1 MKKNEEEG
9 HMSAGFAGL
18 TKRLIAAAVAA
29 LLSFTAA
36 GSASAQDYGASI
48 KVERLVFDVTLA
60 NTPLKM
66 VGYLYYHGSYQ
77 NRPLQVLLHGATYNH
92 KYWDFPSINGRD
104 YSYARYMAVRKYAVL
119 ALDLPGAGESVVARN
134 AQTGAPAGP
143 DGFALTLGESAA
155 AVNQVLI
162 AMKSG
167 ANPTAHAFSPVVLVG
182 HSAGSINA
190 TVVQG
195 AFGHP
200 ADALVVTGS
209 RHLTGQ
215 VLGIPEVQGL
225 VQHLLALV
233 QALAPLEYFQLAPAI
248 RTALFYNAAGADA
261 AVIAVDNLT
270 MDWWSNGEL
279 FSTFVAF
286 LDPRIDQPWLVN
298 GKVLIQV
305 SQHDNLFPGVF
316 MEDEAAL
323 WSGTTPAIQVLTGI
337 GHDFNLHLG
346 RVESWRGI
354 HEWLRANGIGK

>member
-1 MKKNEEEG
+1 MAG
-9 HMSAGFAGL
+9 GFAGL
-18 TKRLIAAAVAA
+18 TKKVIAAAVAG
-29 LLSFTAA
+29 LLTFGGIQTAA
-36 GSASAQDYGASI
+36 AQDYGESI
-48 KVERLVFDVTLA
+48 KVERLVFDVTVA
-60 NTPLKM
+60 GGPLKM

-119 ALDLPGAGESVVARN
+119 ALDLPGAGESVVSRN

-162 AMKSG
+162 AMKSAG
-167 ANPTAHAFSPVVLVG
+167 NPTGHAFTPVVLVG

-195 AFGHP
+195 AFEHP

-215 VLGIPEVQGL
+215 ILTVPAVQGL
-225 VQHLLALV
+225 IQQLFALV
-233 QALAPLEYFQLAPAI
+233 QALAPLEYFQLPGAV
-248 RTALFYNAAGADA
+248 REALFYQAGGADP
-261 AVIAVDNLT
+261 AVVAVDNLT
-270 MDWWSNGEL
+270 MDWWSHGEL
-279 FSTFVAF
+279 FSTFFAF

-298 GKVLIQV
+298 GRVLIQV
-305 SQHDNLFPGVF
+305 SQNDNLFPGVF

-323 WSGTTPAIQVLTGI
+323 WSGTTPTIHVLEGL
-337 GHDFNLHLG
+337 GHDFNLHLN
-346 RVESWRGI
+346 REESWRGI
-354 HEWLRANGIGK
+354 HEWLRANVVSQ